1 MAAGQGFKTFATG
14 DVLTAADT
22 NGYLMQGVWVFANA
36 AARTAAVTSP
46 VEGNMSYLSDT
57 NSVEYYSGSAWV
69 AVGGA
74 APYVGCAVYIAG
86 TAIALTANV
95 QKILNFSTESFDT
108 DGFHDNSTNN
118 TRITIPSGKSGKY
131 QIDSYWRLT
140 TNVSYANVNILKN
153 GTGISDGIESGLI
166 TSLANLGSNSFAVGG
181 TVTLSLTA
189 GDYIEM
195 SVQSS
200 ISSSPAVYARL
211 SATYLGA

>member
-74 APYVGCAVYIAG
+74 AAYVGCAVYIPG
-86 TAIALTANV
+86 TTIALTANV

-131 QIDSYWRLT
+131 QLDAYWRLT
-140 TNVSYANVNILKN
+140 TNVAYANVNLLKN
-153 GTGISDGIESGLI
+153 GTGITDGIESGLI
-166 TSLANLGSNSFAVGG
+166 TSLANLGSNSFAIGG
-181 TVTLSLTA
+181 TLTLSLTA